1 MSHLETGQ
9 VSYRME
15 PIQIIPFLRDFF
27 EQYELV
33 VRDAG
38 LDFILDIGDAED
50 QQFNLPIVEMDAKR
64 VEQALFNLVSNAMKF
79 TSSGGWCVLR

>member
-1 MSHLETGQ
+1 M
-9 VSYRME
+9 
-15 PIQIIPFLRDFF
+15 IPFLHGFF

-50 QQFNLPIVEMDAKR
+50 RRSILPVVEMDAKR
-64 VEQALFNLVSNAMKF
+64 IEQALFNLVSNAMKF
-79 TSSGGWCVLR
+79 TSSGGWCVLH